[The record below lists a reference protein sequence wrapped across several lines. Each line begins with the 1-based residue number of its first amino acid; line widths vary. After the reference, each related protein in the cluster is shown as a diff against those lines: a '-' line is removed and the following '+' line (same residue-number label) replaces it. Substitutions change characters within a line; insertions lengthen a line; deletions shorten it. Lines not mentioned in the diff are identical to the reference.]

1 MPERS
6 ALIERLARL
15 LYAALVAG
23 ASSSE
28 VAAIERREGLAGTAL
43 EDARRMAR
51 FAYMVTNERA

>member
-1 MPERS
+1 MPIRA

-15 LYAALVAG
+15 LYAAMVSG
-23 ASSSE
+23 APAAE

-51 FAYMVTNERA
+51 FAYRMTRP

>member
-6 ALIERLARL
+6 AIIERLARL
-15 LYAALVAG
+15 LYAALTSG
-23 ASSSE
+23 APAVE

-51 FAYMVTNERA
+51 FAYRMRSQ